1 MMRSRTAIWFECRIA
16 YEKTMEDGLQKKV
29 KENYVVDAL
38 SFTEAESRIMEE
50 MSSYISGE
58 FTIEDIKI
66 ASYKEIFFSDEEMA
80 DRWYK
85 AKLQFITIDEKTE
98 KEKRSNV
105 NYLVQAGTLKGAV
118 GNIESVMGTT
128 MIDYVIASV
137 NETTLMDVFEYGK
150 NANAEDAKPEFEQQ
164 SYGLRRKGS
173 SEAGAGRFA
182 AGRTSRGY
190 QQVSS

>member
-1 MMRSRTAIWFECRIA
+1 MRSRTAIWFECKIA
-16 YEKTMEDGLQKKV
+16 YEKVMEDGLQKKV

-66 ASYKEIFFSDEEMA
+66 ASYKEIFFSEDIKIASYKEIFFSEEEMA

-118 GNIESVMGTT
+118 NNIESVMGTT

-137 NETTLMDVFEYGK
+137 AETTLMDVFEYGK
-150 NANAEDAKPEFEQQ
+150 QPVQNDKPEFE
-164 SYGLRRKGS
+164 G
-173 SEAGAGRFA
+173 
-182 AGRTSRGY
+182 
-190 QQVSS
+190 